1 MLFSFV
7 LVFYVL
13 LIPDILD
20 HPACWGE
27 SRRLFRRLWL
37 SWPMGSGASVSE
49 RASAGEMVVF
59 VGAHTLEAL
68 ASDWKGAWLDT

>member
-1 MLFSFV
+1 
-7 LVFYVL
+7 
-13 LIPDILD
+13 
-20 HPACWGE
+20 
-27 SRRLFRRLWL
+27 
-37 SWPMGSGASVSE
+37 MGSGASVSE